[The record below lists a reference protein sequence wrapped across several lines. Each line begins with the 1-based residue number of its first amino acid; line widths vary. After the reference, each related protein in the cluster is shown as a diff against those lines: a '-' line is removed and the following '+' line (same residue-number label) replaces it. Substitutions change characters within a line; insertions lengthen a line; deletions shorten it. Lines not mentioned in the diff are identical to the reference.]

1 MGEVINPSEALN
13 TVPTVSVYVHIS
25 STSTKKSCNNRVSY
39 DLSRL
44 VAIDLFH
51 THHAQI
57 LVGKKGSRIHKTPI
71 LRLNFSLS
79 DSISSEKL
87 LELRSS
93 WRWHYVQKMYLSDQL
108 LTFARFEPMPTRVG
122 RNLPPITSRPRS

>member
-1 MGEVINPSEALN
+1 MRSGKNSVEMI
-13 TVPTVSVYVHIS
+13 SVYVHIS

-39 DLSRL
+39 DISRL

-93 WRWHYVQKMYLSDQL
+93 WRWGRTNKYQLLLLFLVQKSCFTNFFCRQMFD
-108 LTFARFEPMPTRVG
+108 
-122 RNLPPITSRPRS
+122 

>member
-1 MGEVINPSEALN
+1 MI
-13 TVPTVSVYVHIS
+13 SVYVHIS

-79 DSISSEKL
+79 DSISSEKSL
-87 LELRSS
+87 AKVGWGRTNK
-93 WRWHYVQKMYLSDQL
+93 YQL
-108 LTFARFEPMPTRVG
+108 LLLVFY
-122 RNLPPITSRPRS
+122 S